1 MILAYIWKQVRKVL
15 EGDLWLECIILI
27 QQYTQSKQM
36 DMILHFKKKIYDF
49 KWIFE
54 EWNFFKLSDLS

>member
-54 EWNFFKLSDLS
+54 E